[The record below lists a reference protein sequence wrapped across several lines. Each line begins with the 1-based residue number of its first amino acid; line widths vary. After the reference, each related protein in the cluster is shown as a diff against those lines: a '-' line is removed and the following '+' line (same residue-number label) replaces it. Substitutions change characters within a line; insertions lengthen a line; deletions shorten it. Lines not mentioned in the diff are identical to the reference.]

1 MIQILKGTE
10 VNLFF
15 FLELIMAE
23 CISEEN
29 QTVIKKDWYQ
39 SENRVII
46 AILGKHLSQ
55 EECSIKFQKDEL
67 TIQAKFA
74 TGQPYTLN
82 LKLSK
87 NIIPDR
93 SSFRLLPSKLEI
105 LLAKTEAERWDVLER
120 TVLSVSEK
128 NITSQ
133 RNWDKVVNEMTKDDD
148 ESDVNT
154 LFRKIYSEG
163 SDEVRKAMNKS
174 FMESGG
180 TVLSTN
186 WKDVG
191 KDKVE
196 IKPPEGMEWKKWD

>member
-1 MIQILKGTE
+1 
-10 VNLFF
+10 
-15 FLELIMAE
+15 MAE
-23 CISEEN
+23 CSVSEEN
-29 QTVIKKDWYQ
+29 PTVIKKDWYQ
-39 SENRVII
+39 SENRVTI
-46 AILGKHLSQ
+46 AILGKHSSK
-55 EECSIKFQKDEL
+55 EECSIHFDKDEL

-93 SSFRLLPSKLEI
+93 SSFRLLPSKLEL

-120 TVLSVSEK
+120 TVIRVPENS
-128 NITSQ
+128 TSL
-133 RNWDKVVNEMTKDDD
+133 RNWDKVVNEMTQDDD
-148 ESDVNT
+148 ENDVNT
-154 LFRKIYSEG
+154 LFKKIYSEG